1 LRRAAEHAASEPDGT
16 VRVLRF
22 GVALWRYWYARSRE
36 EEATGLLVP
45 VLGRPEAAA
54 EPALFAEALAVASD
68 LSLFTD
74 MATCLRLAEEADEVA
89 DGLGDDRLLA
99 LSRAQLCFAYHYSGQ
114 SERARPLGAE
124 SVELARQLG
133 DDVLLGMSLVAYAAA
148 TDAAAAG
155 PLSAEALA
163 CTERSGDLLIEQVL
177 HHLIGWDALETGD
190 LLGARVHMEAA
201 IRAAEAIGLPHA
213 ETTLNLGLLLRAEHD
228 LDAAR
233 STLQEALRIGRRV
246 GDKRTMAETI
256 LGLAYLA
263 GDLGDW
269 QRAAVLHGAAQA
281 VLDQT
286 GAPWDTFDAR
296 HRQET
301 VDQAGA
307 ALGDEQFQRAYARGM
322 RLSFGQ
328 AIDLALESVPAG
340 T

>member
-1 LRRAAEHAASEPDGT
+1 
-16 VRVLRF
+16 V
-22 GVALWRYWYARSRE
+22 
-36 EEATGLLVP
+36 
-45 VLGRPEAAA
+45 
-54 EPALFAEALAVASD
+54 
-68 LSLFTD
+68 
-74 MATCLRLAEEADEVA
+74 
-89 DGLGDDRLLA
+89 
-99 LSRAQLCFAYHYSGQ
+99 
-114 SERARPLGAE
+114 
-124 SVELARQLG
+124 
-133 DDVLLGMSLVAYAAA
+133 
-148 TDAAAAG
+148 
-155 PLSAEALA
+155 
-163 CTERSGDLLIEQVL
+163 
-177 HHLIGWDALETGD
+177 
-190 LLGARVHMEAA
+190 
-201 IRAAEAIGLPHA
+201 EAIGLPHA
-213 ETTLNLGLLLRAEHD
+213 QTTLNLGLLLRAEHD

-246 GDKRTMAETI
+246 GDKRTMAEAI

-281 VLDQT
+281 LLDQT

-296 HRQET
+296 YRQEI